1 MSIKWLT
8 GAGTSAIFTND
19 TTGAA
24 TGCTGAST
32 SAIDGAYAAWLVV
45 NPPPP
50 TILPI
55 SLIMLPTSNPGI
67 TGAIHI
73 VNNTLYVSQGPSAAA
88 VQIGTTGPTGSVAV
102 I

>member
-1 MSIKWLT
+1 MSIKFLNPL
-8 GAGTSAIFTND
+8 SAIFTND
-19 TTGAA
+19 TTGGS
-24 TGCTGAST
+24 TGCTGTTPA
-32 SAIDGAYAAWLVV
+32 AIDAAYTAWLVV

-88 VQIGTTGPTGSVAV
+88 VQIGTTGPTGGVAV